1 MALLLIGVPSADIT
15 LNPDTATL
23 VLTPGRRC

>member
-1 MALLLIGVPSADIT
+1 MAPLLIGVPSVDVT

-23 VLTPGRRC
+23 IGWLGRE